1 MNPKY
6 KVIWTDV
13 AENDLL
19 NIIEYIAEENLTN
32 AKNVFSKIKGKV
44 IDINTGVPTLLFES
58 PITS

>member
-19 NIIEYIAEENLTN
+19 NIIEYIAEENLQMQKMFS
-32 AKNVFSKIKGKV
+32 AK
-44 IDINTGVPTLLFES
+44 
-58 PITS
+58 